1 MARPVSEGFVRRKAA
16 RDRQSAGIGVH
27 GSQGGIGAHARPQ
40 APKARPVW
48 QSPAPRPQA
57 ATQNNSKSR
66 YGKGDVRTT
75 YVHASPG
82 MRKQMRNSVGVLA
95 PVAQKRVQ
103 LLHSQRK
110 VHADAVAL
118 GLLTAQRM
126 RQGNYKPTKLEQ
138 YSLGVLQRRLVR
150 HGGTPGYADQL
161 AKKVAADAVS
171 SAKSFMS
178 PREMAGGASSGV
190 SRSHAAAGASSVS
203 KKALA
208 QVLAIGAHG
217 AGDVPDH
224 YKPGGLTTQDQ
235 ADSEFWF
242 DSGQNMHR
250 SDLGIYPPGAS
261 QNPTGHVG
269 TRARPHHPDDVYG
282 LGAQRQNEIPSR
294 FFGQD
299 GNASVQPYSTPS
311 GEYPNIEDLS
321 PEERRRLG
329 LTDGMTDWG
338 RNL

>member
-208 QVLAIGAHG
+208 QVLSIGVGTKA
-217 AGDVPDH
+217 VPDH
-224 YKPGGLTTQDQ
+224 YKPGGLSLEQQ
-235 ADSEFWF
+235 AEDAFWF
-242 DSGQNMHR
+242 DSGGNMHR
-250 SDLGIYPPGAS
+250 SDLGIYAPGKS

-269 TRARPHHPDDVYG
+269 RQARPGHPDDVYG
-282 LGAQRQNEIPSR
+282 VGRDWGNQVSPYI
-294 FFGQD
+294 GKD
-299 GNASVQPYSTPS
+299 GNSSVQPYSTPS

-321 PEERRRLG
+321 PEMRRRLG